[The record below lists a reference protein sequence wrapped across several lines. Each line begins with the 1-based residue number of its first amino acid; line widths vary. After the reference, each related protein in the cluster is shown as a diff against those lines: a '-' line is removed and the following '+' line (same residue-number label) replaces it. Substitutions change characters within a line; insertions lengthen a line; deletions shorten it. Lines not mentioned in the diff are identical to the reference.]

1 MNVYCDSCG
10 RQHEVRRPHAVK
22 VGPERATLAD
32 VLEIVGGTIALLLL
46 FAALAY
52 GPWLLWGGR

>member
-1 MNVYCDSCG
+1 MNDRYTKVGNYYI
-10 RQHEVRRPHAVK
+10 RRPHAVK

-32 VLEIVGGTIALLLL
+32 VLEIVGGTIAFLLL

-52 GPWLLWGGR
+52 GPWLLWGGAR